1 VVHRYSISSSSE
13 ELEQRFGADP
23 TSRFKPRFNAA
34 PTQLLPVITNTS
46 PQGVSFFYWGI
57 DPQLS
62 KNKSISQK
70 LYNTESETVTQKAS
84 FRNAFKSR
92 RCLVPADGYYAWKT
106 ISRKG
111 KIPYRIHFKDN
122 RLFSIAGLW
131 EEYENP
137 DGELSHSFTMITT
150 PSNELIGDIQER
162 MPVIFDSKEEKVWL
176 SSLSPEDELLE
187 LLSSAKLPDL
197 HYYPVSPLVNSL
209 NQDNPKVLAATKP
222 ADQFGNYTL
231 FD

>member
-1 VVHRYSISSSSE
+1 MAHRYSISSSQDQ
-13 ELEQRFGADP
+13 LEQRFGADP
-23 TSRFKPRFNAA
+23 TSRYKPRFNAA
-34 PTQLLPVITNTS
+34 PTQLLPIITNIS
-46 PQGVSFFYWGI
+46 PQGLSFFYWGI

-62 KNKSISQK
+62 KNKTISQK
-70 LYNTESETVTQKAS
+70 LYNTEAETITQKAS
-84 FRNAFKSR
+84 FRNAFRSR

-111 KIPYRIHFKDN
+111 KIPYRIHFKDD

-137 DGELSHSFTMITT
+137 QGELSHSFTIITT
-150 PSNELIGDIQER
+150 PSNKLMGDIQER
-162 MPVIFDSKEEKVWL
+162 MPVIFGPEEEKVWL
-176 SSLSPEDELLE
+176 SFQTPEEELLKLLSP
-187 LLSSAKLPDL
+187 ANLPDL

-209 NQDNPKVLAATKP
+209 NQDSPKVLTPTQP